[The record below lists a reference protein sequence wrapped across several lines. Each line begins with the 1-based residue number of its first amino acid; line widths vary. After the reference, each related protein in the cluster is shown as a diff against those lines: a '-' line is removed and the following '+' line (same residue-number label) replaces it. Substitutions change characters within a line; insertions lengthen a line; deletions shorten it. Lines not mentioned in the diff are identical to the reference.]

1 MRSQEFKEGDE
12 PEEFWD
18 SFDGGRAEYSNVKD
32 TGMASGFE
40 PRLFHASNPQG
51 YFHVEEIPNFLQ
63 DDLINDDIMILDAY
77 STIYVWIGN
86 HSNDFEK
93 RGAYKSV
100 NTYIAQVRDER
111 DKDHTQ
117 VIEVEPG
124 KESPNFTIMFPD
136 WIVAKA

>member
-1 MRSQEFKEGDE
+1 
-12 PEEFWD
+12 
-18 SFDGGRAEYSNVKD
+18 
-32 TGMASGFE
+32 MASGFE

-51 YFHVEEIPNFLQ
+51 YFHVEEIPNFSQ

-93 RGAYKSV
+93 RGAYKSA

>member
-32 TGMASGFE
+32 TGMASGFQ
-40 PRLFHASNPQG
+40 PRLFHASN
-51 YFHVEEIPNFLQ
+51 FSQ

-93 RGAYKSV
+93 RGAYKSA